1 LAAFVW
7 LLSHRPWYRAFLLV
21 GVIAGLGLG
30 FFFLI
35 NGLTQ
40 GGFMFHTVWANVNE
54 FQWDLLMEYVE
65 SVWLLMAGSLL
76 VCLIFLLLGGW
87 FRLKS
92 WWLIA
97 PYLVGASLTGLT
109 IGKIGSNVNYLLE
122 FSAAVSITLAAMLAW
137 QRPRPL
143 IYNGL
148 VMLLALQVFLFLP
161 GTGNHWFTEMRLEQ
175 REEFD
180 EIMGITR
187 RSEGPVITDEHM
199 GMLPLQ
205 NRAIYI
211 QPFEVTQL
219 ARDGLWDPQPF
230 VEAVTRQEFP
240 LILIFDVPN
249 SDLLEERWT
258 PEMLAA
264 IRQNYQEEQRIGDD
278 FAFTRVYRPK

>member
-1 LAAFVW
+1 
-7 LLSHRPWYRAFLLV
+7 
-21 GVIAGLGLG
+21 
-30 FFFLI
+30 
-35 NGLTQ
+35 
-40 GGFMFHTVWANVNE
+40 
-54 FQWDLLMEYVE
+54 
-65 SVWLLMAGSLL
+65 
-76 VCLIFLLLGGW
+76 
-87 FRLKS
+87 
-92 WWLIA
+92 
-97 PYLVGASLTGLT
+97 
-109 IGKIGSNVNYLLE
+109 
-122 FSAAVSITLAAMLAW
+122 
-137 QRPRPL
+137 
-143 IYNGL
+143 
-148 VMLLALQVFLFLP
+148 MLLALQVFLFLP

-180 EIMGITR
+180 EIMGIIR